1 MPISETEVEKPAAQG
16 AAMEI
21 TVSRQDLV
29 RELTATQSVVERK
42 TTIPILSNF
51 LLEAEEDR
59 LNITATDLDQAI
71 RTSTAVKVKK
81 PGSCTVPAR
90 KLYDY
95 IKLLPEGDI
104 SIKLLENHWVQI
116 RSGRSNT
123 KIVGMA
129 RANYPQVPEFPAVAA
144 TSISLIA
151 LKTLIARTIFA
162 ISNEES
168 RYTLNGALL
177 VIKAE
182 SLAMVATD
190 GHRLSYVEKPNEN
203 LEGISGEKRVL
214 IPRKAL
220 QELQQLLTVTEV
232 EKVEFADD
240 EHTLFFRVGHRTLST
255 RKLSGQFPN
264 FEAVMP
270 RDNTKFAVV
279 RCSELSAAIQRVAQF
294 ADERSGAI
302 RMRLEGNELRSAPT
316 QLNQAR
322 AKTPSTPPTPA
333 TPSWWA
339 STRYTFSTSSKPSAT
354 RVKSASNSRTP
365 SPPAR
370 CVQKTPT
377 PNTSIATSLCRCGFE
392 EATQKRQSHS
402 AEVFVP
408 VACQIPPSLWLR
420 SLSPGAA
427 TGRVAPICLPATGLP
442 HSGHCLVWLPR
453 NILVF
458 TGQLRDC
465 ILVPV
470 CQPRALAL
478 PVTIPR
484 ATQG

>member
-1 MPISETEVEKPAAQG
+1 MPIETVVDKPAVQG

-29 RELTATQSVVERK
+29 KELTATQSVVERK

-51 LLEAEEDR
+51 LIEADGDR
-59 LNITATDLDQAI
+59 LYITATDLDQAI
-71 RTSTAVKVKK
+71 RTSVDVKVKK
-81 PGSCTVPAR
+81 PGSCTIPAR

-95 IKLLPEGDI
+95 
-104 SIKLLENHWVQI
+104 IKLLENHWVQI

-123 KIVGMA
+123 KMVGMA
-129 RANYPQVPEFPAVAA
+129 RANYPQVPEFPAVSA
-144 TSISLIA
+144 TSISTSA

-190 GHRLSYVEKPNEN
+190 GHRLSFVEKPNES

-220 QELQQLLTVTEV
+220 QELQQLLGNTEA

-279 RCSELSAAIQRVAQF
+279 RSTELYASIQRVAQF

-302 RMRLEGNELRSAPT
+302 KLRLEGNELKISSSSTESGESEDTIDTPYSSDPIMVGFNSGYILDFLKALGNEGEVRLEFKDSQSAGQMRPEDPD
-316 QLNQAR
+316 AEY
-322 AKTPSTPPTPA
+322 KY
-333 TPSWWA
+333 
-339 STRYTFSTSSKPSAT
+339 RYVLMPM
-354 RVKSASNSRTP
+354 R
-365 SPPAR
+365 
-370 CVQKTPT
+370 
-377 PNTSIATSLCRCGFE
+377 I
-392 EATQKRQSHS
+392 
-402 AEVFVP
+402 
-408 VACQIPPSLWLR
+408 
-420 SLSPGAA
+420 
-427 TGRVAPICLPATGLP
+427 
-442 HSGHCLVWLPR
+442 
-453 NILVF
+453 
-458 TGQLRDC
+458 
-465 ILVPV
+465 
-470 CQPRALAL
+470 
-478 PVTIPR
+478 
-484 ATQG
+484 